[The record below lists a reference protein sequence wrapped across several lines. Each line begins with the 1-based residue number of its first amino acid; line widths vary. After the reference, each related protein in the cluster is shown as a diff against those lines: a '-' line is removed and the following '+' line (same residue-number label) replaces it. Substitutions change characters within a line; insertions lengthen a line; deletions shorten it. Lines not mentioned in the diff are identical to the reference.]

1 MRPDLLKMPNRG
13 GVLFYLDSRNCLLC
27 QVNVAFDLHQY
38 AYHFCYVD
46 EGVSFAIDLANVVSV
61 ALFDFLS

>member
-1 MRPDLLKMPNRG
+1 MTYRG
-13 GVLFYLDSRNCLLC
+13 GVLFDLNSRNRLLR
-27 QVNVAFDLHQY
+27 QVNIVFDLHQH

-46 EGVSFAIDLANVVSV
+46 DSVSFAIDLANVVSV